1 MADADDLLAPGRT
14 GDDRADSSAGA
25 WFLSGEERGNA
36 ATDVHAGGAES
47 PSWSEGNLVRPLV
60 HGATY
65 FARLLEELSAL
76 NPGDRVWFT
85 DWRGDSD
92 ERLTADGPTI
102 GELLARLARAG
113 VEVRGLIWR
122 SHGERVSAPMS
133 WRSNELL
140 SRRINDAGGEVLLDQ
155 RVRLFGCHH
164 QKLVVIRRRNDPSL
178 DVAFVG
184 GIDLSHSRRDDADHE
199 GDPQAVVMDSRYGKR
214 PPWHDAAL
222 ELRGPV
228 VADVLELFAERWNDP
243 HPLDRRTPYRMLL
256 QRLADMPRHPEPLPE
271 TAPPPPAAGPHA
283 VQLLRT
289 YGMKHPP
296 FPFAPDGERSIA
308 RAYTKA
314 FAQARSLIYIEDQ
327 YLWSEEVA
335 AGIATALEQNPE
347 LNVIAVVPRYPDSDG
362 ILGGPPK
369 RVGQM
374 RAISRIRRVAP
385 DRVGVFDLE
394 NRAGTPIYVHAKIC
408 IIDDV
413 WFTCGS
419 DNFNRRSWTTDSELT
434 CAVIDTSASQWEPP
448 GTDTGSETSTDTST
462 DTGQGADTAA
472 GSSRPL
478 AYGLRLQLWA
488 EHLGLDEDDPQ
499 LHAPEAGLK
508 LWNATADAL
517 DHWHATG
524 RSAPRPK
531 GHVRNHTP
539 EPVPPLQRLWA
550 GAANRLVVDPDGRP
564 RRMRGTTPF

>member
-1 MADADDLLAPGRT
+1 MADADDFPALGRT
-14 GDDRADSSAGA
+14 EEHRVDSSAGA
-25 WFLSGEERGNA
+25 WFLSGAERGNA
-36 ATDVHAGGAES
+36 ATVVHAGGAGS

-65 FARLLEELSAL
+65 FARLHEELSAL
-76 NPGDRVWFT
+76 QAGDRVWFT

-102 GELLARLARAG
+102 GELLARLAQAG

-133 WRSNELL
+133 GRSNELL

-164 QKLVVIRRRNDPSL
+164 QKLVVIRRRDDPSR

-184 GIDLSHSRRDDADHE
+184 GIDLSHSRRDDADHG
-199 GDPQAVVMDSRYGKR
+199 GDPQAVTMDSRYGKR

-256 QRLADMPRHPEPLPE
+256 QRLADMPRHPEPLPA
-271 TAPPPPAAGPHA
+271 TAPPPPPAGPHA

-296 FPFAPDGERSIA
+296 FPFAPGGERSIA
-308 RAYTKA
+308 QAYTKA
-314 FAQARSLIYIEDQ
+314 FSQARTLIYIEDQ

-335 AGIATALEQNPE
+335 AGIAAALEHNPE

-362 ILGGPPK
+362 VLGGPPK
-369 RVGQM
+369 RVGQL
-374 RAISRIRRVAP
+374 RAISRMHRVAP

-394 NRAGTPIYVHAKIC
+394 NSAGTPIYVHAKIC
-408 IIDDV
+408 IIDDI

-434 CAVIDTSASQWEPP
+434 CAVIDTSASHGESPA
-448 GTDTGSETSTDTST
+448 
-462 DTGQGADTAA
+462 ADTAS
-472 GSSRPL
+472 GGYRPL

-488 EHLGLDEDDPQ
+488 EHLGLDQDDPQ
-499 LHAPEAGLK
+499 LHAPAAGLK
-508 LWNATADAL
+508 LWNAAADAL
-517 DHWHATG
+517 DQWHKTG
-524 RSAPRPK
+524 RRSLRPK
-531 GHVRNHTP
+531 GHVRHHNT

-550 GAANRLVVDPDGRP
+550 DAANRLVVDPDGRP

>member
-1 MADADDLLAPGRT
+1 MADADDFPALGRT
-14 GDDRADSSAGA
+14 EEYRVDSSAGA
-25 WFLSGEERGNA
+25 WFLSGAERGNR
-36 ATDVHAGGAES
+36 ATVVHAGGAGS
-47 PSWSEGNLVRPLV
+47 PSWSEGNLVRPLI

-65 FARLLEELSAL
+65 FARLHEELSAL
-76 NPGDRVWFT
+76 QAGDRVWFT

-92 ERLTADGPTI
+92 ERLTPDGPTI
-102 GELLARLARAG
+102 GELLARLAKAG

-140 SRRINDAGGEVLLDQ
+140 SRQVNDAGGEVLLDQ

-164 QKLVVIRRRNDPSL
+164 QKLVVIRRRDDPSR

-184 GIDLSHSRRDDADHE
+184 GIDLSHSRRDDADHG
-199 GDPQAVVMDSRYGKR
+199 GDPQAVTMDSRYGKR

-243 HPLDRRTPYRMLL
+243 HPLDHHTPYRMLL
-256 QRLADMPRHPEPLPE
+256 QRLADMPRHPEPLPA
-271 TAPPPPAAGPHA
+271 TAPPPPPAGPHA

-296 FPFAPDGERSIA
+296 FPFAPSGERSIA

-314 FAQARSLIYIEDQ
+314 FSQARSLIYIEDQ

-335 AGIATALEQNPE
+335 AGIAAALERNPE

-362 ILGGPPK
+362 VLGGPPK

-374 RAISRIRRVAP
+374 RAIRRMSQVAP
-385 DRVGVFDLE
+385 ERVGVFDLE
-394 NRAGTPIYVHAKIC
+394 NSAGTPIYVHAKIC
-408 IIDDV
+408 IIDDI

-434 CAVIDTSASQWEPP
+434 CAVIDTSASHGEPRAA
-448 GTDTGSETSTDTST
+448 DTGP
-462 DTGQGADTAA
+462 GG
-472 GSSRPL
+472 SRPL

-488 EHLGLDEDDPQ
+488 EHLGLDQKDPQ
-499 LHAPEAGLK
+499 LHSLAAGLK
-508 LWNATADAL
+508 LWNAAADAL
-517 DHWHATG
+517 DQWHKTG
-524 RSAPRPK
+524 RHSPRPK
-531 GHVRNHTP
+531 GHVRHHNT

-550 GAANRLVVDPDGRP
+550 DAANRLVVDPDGRP